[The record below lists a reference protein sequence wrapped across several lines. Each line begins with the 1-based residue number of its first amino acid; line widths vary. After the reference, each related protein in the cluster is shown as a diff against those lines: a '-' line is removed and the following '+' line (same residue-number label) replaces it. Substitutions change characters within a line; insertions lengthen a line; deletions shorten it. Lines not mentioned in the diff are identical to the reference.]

1 MAGVRRAALTAA
13 LTLTLAATTLLGAS
27 RAQAS
32 PPRLVGVS
40 APALGTFPSAEV
52 VRIFL
57 QDAKTFTESR
67 PLAAIPTGKVI
78 IVSFRTV
85 PTLARWRTVLSNWQ
99 GTGRRIWWV
108 YRHEANLPGDPITPT
123 QYKSTYAQLL
133 SVGASHSG
141 NVHGMTVLSGDSVR
155 TGDVVNWYV
164 PGVQAL
170 GFDIYYLDNLPRAQA
185 YARSKGKPMAI
196 PEWGDGT
203 QSGVGWQGDD
213 KTLAF
218 AKQYIAALDST
229 TFAACWWSVGH
240 NDLSLL
246 PKTLAYLRSLT

>member
-1 MAGVRRAALTAA
+1 MARLWKALVAS
-13 LTLTLAATTLLGAS
+13 LGLLAVLLVPTTD
-27 RAQAS
+27 AQAA

-40 APALGTFPSAEV
+40 APALGTFPTAEV

-57 QDAKTFTESR
+57 QDAKTFSESR
-67 PLAAIPTGKVI
+67 PLAAIPTGKII
-78 IVSFRTV
+78 IVSFRTM
-85 PTLARWRTVLSNWQ
+85 PTQARWRTVLANWQ
-99 GTGRRIWWV
+99 GSGRRIWWV
-108 YRHEANLPGDPITPT
+108 YRHEANLPGDPITPA
-123 QYKSTYAQLL
+123 QYKARYGALL
-133 SVGASHSG
+133 AVGASHSG
-141 NVHGMTVLSGDSVR
+141 NVNGMTVLSGDSVR
-155 TGDVVNWYV
+155 TGDAANWYV

-170 GFDIYYLDNLPRAQA
+170 GFDIYYLDNVPRAQA

-213 KTLAF
+213 NTLAF
-218 AKQYIAALDST
+218 AKKYIALLDST
-229 TFAACWWSVGH
+229 TFAICWWSVGH